1 MSPLFRRFHVL
12 RLLLWAGALL
22 FTGGA
27 LLDFAAHL
35 LPALGALPL
44 TAAGLTLETGAHTLT
59 FAGMAVLL
67 VAVLT
72 SAHAKARAVPI
83 AAPSEERR
91 SST

>member
-1 MSPLFRRFHVL
+1 MSPLFRRFHAL

-35 LPALGALPL
+35 LPTIGALPL
-44 TAAGLTLETGAHTLT
+44 TAAGLTFESGAHTLT

-67 VAVLT
+67 VGALT
-72 SAHAKARAVPI
+72 NAHAKARAVPI

-91 SST
+91 PSA

>member
-35 LPALGALPL
+35 LDRKSTRLN
-44 TAAGLTLETGAHTLT
+44 
-59 FAGMAVLL
+59 
-67 VAVLT
+67 
-72 SAHAKARAVPI
+72 
-83 AAPSEERR
+83 
-91 SST
+91 SSH